1 MIVNYRFAD
10 GETSEV
16 EVSDEIGA
24 FIIESRREEAA
35 ADKKANRHCW
45 SIDALTYE
53 GLDYAVFDSP
63 LADLDEEEEIRLV
76 NRIRESFQLLTTKQR
91 RRLELYVQ
99 GKTFREIAAAENV
112 AVNAV
117 ELSIAQS
124 IKKIKIYCS
133 KHPVQ
138 KP

>member
-45 SIDALTYE
+45 SIDELTYE
-53 GLDYAVFDSP
+53 GLDYAVFDTPFSS
-63 LADLDEEEEIRLV
+63 LDEEEEIRLV
-76 NRIRESFQLLTTKQR
+76 NRIRESFQLLTPTQR